1 MAKLTRWAA
10 SAGGAACKAAR
21 PAWGAEGS
29 NGRQAICA
37 WSGGVSLKKNKV
49 CERMH

>member
-1 MAKLTRWAA
+1 MREAL
-10 SAGGAACKAAR
+10 AGGADALAAAP

-37 WSGGVSLKKNKV
+37 
-49 CERMH
+49 